1 MTPEQCD
8 QAAVLLMAAGA
19 ARRREPSLP
28 DGLRPSNEAQAAAIN
43 EAIHRRNTKPI
54 AGWKIGATGPGPQKA
69 LGLTGP
75 FTGFIPAEGI
85 DRNNV
90 VYRYADMMRPVVE
103 SEYALRIGRDLPP
116 RAEPYSRAEIED
128 AITSLIIGFE
138 IPESRLGND
147 HGLGPLPTVANHD
160 GPGRIVNGRECA
172 DWRGIDC
179 VNQPVVL
186 TFDGKE
192 VGRGTGAAM
201 MGHPVEAVTWFAN
214 HLSRRGITLAAGC
227 FVTTGSC
234 TGVIPAPGPCQAVAD
249 FGPLGTV
256 TATFG

>member
-1 MTPEQCD
+1 MTPAQHD
-8 QAAVLLMAAGA
+8 QAAAFLMAAWD

-28 DGLRPSNEAQAAAIN
+28 EGLKPADEAQAAAIN
-43 EAIHRRNTKPI
+43 EAIHRRNTRAI

-69 LGLTGP
+69 LGLSAP

-85 DRNNV
+85 DANDV
-90 VYRYADMMRPVVE
+90 VYRFADMMRPVVE

-116 RAEPYSRAEIED
+116 RAEPYRRAEVEE
-128 AITSLIIGFE
+128 AISALIIGFE

-147 HGLGPLPTVANHD
+147 HGLGALATVADH
-160 GPGRIVNGRECA
+160 GGTGRFVIGHEFT
-172 DWRGIDC
+172 DWRDIDC

-201 MGHPVEAVTWFAN
+201 MGHPVEAVTWFVN
-214 HLSRRGITLAAGC
+214 HLSRRGITLSAGC

-256 TATFG
+256 RATFV

>member
-8 QAAVLLMAAGA
+8 QAAAFLMAAWA
-19 ARRREPSLP
+19 ARRREPNLP
-28 DGLRPSNEAQAAAIN
+28 EGLRPADEAEAAAIN
-43 EAIHRRNTKPI
+43 AAIHRRNTKPI

-69 LGLTGP
+69 LGLGGP
-75 FTGFIPAEGI
+75 FTGFIPADCI
-85 DRNNV
+85 DRDGV
-90 VYRYADMMRPVVE
+90 TYRFADMLRPVVE
-103 SEYALRIGRDLPP
+103 SEYAFRIGRDLPP
-116 RAEPYSRAEIED
+116 RAEPYRRAEIED
-128 AITSLIIGFE
+128 AISSLVVGIE

-147 HGLGPLPTVANHD
+147 HGLGAIATVADH
-160 GPGRIVNGRECA
+160 GGTGRYVLGREVA
-172 DWRGIDC
+172 DWRGVDC
-179 VNQPVVL
+179 VDQDVVL

-214 HLSRRGITLAAGC
+214 HLSKRGITLAKGA

-234 TGVIPAPGPCQAVAD
+234 TGVVPAPGPCKAVAD

-256 TATFG
+256 TATFT